1 MRMLT
6 ITALLLFGTGFLVS
20 SYHRDHFR
28 DVKPQNFSNRH
39 PIFYDMLCLDGTYLQ
54 QQV

>member
-1 MRMLT
+1 MPT
-6 ITALLLFGTGFLVS
+6 TVAVLLFGTGFLFSQFLV
-20 SYHRDHFR
+20 DLFR
-28 DVKPQNFSNRH
+28 DTQNLIFLDCH